1 MRRLLAL
8 PWGIGATFRQGP
20 GVPSTGPAGVFFACR
35 TTDASGGARYW
46 RFVDDQGVSSDE
58 LPIIRRINPGAADGT
73 DIPADIEPAWRLAI
87 QSIIDE
93 HNGRANPPPETSR
106 LPPSQ
111 RFALELLADPAVAL
125 PDGAED
131 AYELLAAP
139 RDGAV
144 KLALSTVQR
153 RLAARDIGRIDA
165 AREIVGI
172 VREYGLTPVPPPPA
186 LQSIT
191 EDDVGVVCWM
201 RVLSPESIVRP
212 S

>member
-1 MRRLLAL
+1 MVPADGPHSAEVVRR
-8 PWGIGATFRQGP
+8 Q
-20 GVPSTGPAGVFFACR
+20 
-35 TTDASGGARYW
+35 
-46 RFVDDQGVSSDE
+46 Q

-73 DIPADIEPAWRLAI
+73 DIPADIEPAWRLAV

-131 AYELLAAP
+131 AYELLSAP

-144 KLALSTVQR
+144 KLALSAVQR
-153 RLAARDIGRIDA
+153 RLAARDIDRIDA
-165 AREIVGI
+165 AREIVAIRDGATYPMLATAASMA
-172 VREYGLTPVPPPPA
+172 RQNAWKRY
-186 LQSIT
+186 
-191 EDDVGVVCWM
+191 
-201 RVLSPESIVRP
+201 RP
-212 S
+212 TRNPD